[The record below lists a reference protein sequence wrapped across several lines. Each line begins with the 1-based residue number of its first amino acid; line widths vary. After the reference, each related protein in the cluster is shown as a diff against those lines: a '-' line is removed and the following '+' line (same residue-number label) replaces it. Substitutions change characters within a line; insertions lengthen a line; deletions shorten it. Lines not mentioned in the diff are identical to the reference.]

1 MNEHPLGRRILGLPS
16 TRLGWWSVGLGLGFF
31 ALLMLWQGLNRAGYG
46 GGEAFFE
53 HPFVTSLVLA
63 AMGSAIA
70 GGVTSFMSILRSRE
84 RSLLVFASL
93 GVAIFVFLF
102 TLAEFTVEG
111 RQ

>member
-1 MNEHPLGRRILGLPS
+1 MNEHAIGRRILGLPAS
-16 TRLGWWSVGLGLGFF
+16 RLGWWSVGLEVAFF

-46 GGEAFFE
+46 GREAFFE

-63 AMGSAIA
+63 AMASALA

-84 RSLLVFASL
+84 RSLLVFAAL
-93 GVAIFVFLF
+93 AVAIFVFLF